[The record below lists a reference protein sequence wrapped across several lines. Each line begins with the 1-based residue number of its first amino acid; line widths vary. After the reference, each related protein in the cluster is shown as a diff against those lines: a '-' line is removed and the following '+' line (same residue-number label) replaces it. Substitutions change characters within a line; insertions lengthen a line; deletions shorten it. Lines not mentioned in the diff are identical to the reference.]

1 MKKILLPLTALAL
14 IVGGAHAQPTPPE
27 DAPTTPPPDFTPP
40 PPPENMPP
48 EPPMP
53 PEVEIPEEILDLHA
67 EVKMLRDELRESR
80 EAVLEAL
87 GDDATRDEIA
97 NALSAWRDDNM
108 TTIEEMRALT
118 EELRDAIR
126 ENRPGPGPGGFEI
139 PDEVVELRGELQ
151 EQRKALAESR
161 RAVVEALGEDATDE
175 EIRAAIEQWR
185 EDNADAIAETRALA
199 EEIRTW
205 FRENRPERPG
215 GGPPAHVLQ
224 RRAAFKDNARDIR
237 QNRRRMATAL
247 RNAENEQQRKE
258 IVQQFR
264 EEQRQLIR
272 ERKELKR
279 QERQDQVGAG
289 GDRRPGG

>member
-14 IVGGAHAQPTPPE
+14 ITSGAHAQPT
-27 DAPTTPPPDFTPP
+27 PPDFTPP
-40 PPPENMPP
+40 PPPETLPP

-53 PEVEIPEEILDLHA
+53 PELEIPEEILDLHA
-67 EVKMLRDELRESR
+67 EVKMLREELRESR
-80 EAVLEAL
+80 RAVLEEL
-87 GDDATRDEIA
+87 GDEATRDEIA
-97 NALSAWRDDNM
+97 AALSAWREANR
-108 TTIEEMRALT
+108 TTLEEMRALT
-118 EELRDAIR
+118 RELRTAIR
-126 ENRPGPGPGGFEI
+126 ENRPGPGGVEI
-139 PDEVVELRGELQ
+139 PDEVIEMRGDLR

-161 RAVVEALGEDATDE
+161 RAVVEALGEDPTDE
-175 EIRAAIEQWR
+175 EIRTAIEQWR

-199 EEIRTW
+199 KEIRTW

-215 GGPPAHVLQ
+215 DGPPAHILQ

-237 QNRRRMATAL
+237 QNRRQMAAAL
-247 RNAENEQQRKE
+247 RNAETEEDRKQ
-258 IVQQFR
+258 IVQEFR

-279 QERQDQVGAG
+279 QQRQDQVGAG

>member
-1 MKKILLPLTALAL
+1 MKKILIPLSALAL
-14 IVGGAHAQPTPPE
+14 IVQGLQAQGT
-27 DAPTTPPPDFTPP
+27 PPDFTPP

-53 PEVEIPEEILDLHA
+53 PEMEIPEEILDLHA

-80 EAVLEAL
+80 RAVLEEL
-87 GDDATRDEIA
+87 GDEATRDEIA
-97 NALSAWRDDNM
+97 AALSAWRDDNM

-126 ENRPGPGPGGFEI
+126 ENRPGPGGFEI

-224 RRAAFKDNARDIR
+224 RRAAFKDNAKQIR
-237 QNRRRMATAL
+237 QNRQEMAKKL
-247 RNAENEQQRKE
+247 RAAGNNKEERKQ

-279 QERQDQVGAG
+279 QQRQDQVGAG